1 MTTYTI
7 HKHGSGWRVENAK
20 GQVIQPFP
28 TRAEAEAFCQ
38 MMENAKIEGEGQ

>member
-1 MTTYTI
+1 MTTYTL

-28 TRAEAEAFCQ
+28 TREAAEEFRQ
-38 MMENAKIEGEGQ
+38 MMENAKMEAGK

>member
-20 GQVIQPFP
+20 GQVIKPFLK
-28 TRAEAEAFCQ
+28 RAGAEAFCQ
-38 MMENAKIEGEGQ
+38 MMENAKKEAGK

>member
-20 GQVIQPFP
+20 GQVIQPFL
-28 TRAEAEAFCQ
+28 TRKGAEEFRQ
-38 MMENAKIEGEGQ
+38 MMESAKTEAGK